1 MVGRLGWDSPSVG
14 ARQPPSADTRRGA
27 FCRIKVD
34 DPRVVQRCRGWGDR
48 AGSGVAPTG
57 AGNQGHDL
65 PRVIGA
71 SRGTVERPVACSAK
85 FVAAEAYFERYG
97 VPPLDEVDQGC
108 VDNAPDRLDG
118 LRRVR
123 AVVVREVVERS
134 RGDTGWKRA
143 WLRDG
148 ARGRASR
155 CWLSSAATHRSEHA
169 RRYAHYSSKRCALRL
184 AIRRNRRE
192 LR

>member
-1 MVGRLGWDSPSVG
+1 MTRLPPSVDEALRAAIRAELNMLFEEKLKPLIEPRQIEAMQVSATPLFVSTVEAAKMVGRLGWDSPSVG

-97 VPPLDEVDQGC
+97 VPPLDDEAVERIEAEWRGDE
-108 VDNAPDRLDG
+108 PPKRSR
-118 LRRVR
+118 RRV
-123 AVVVREVVERS
+123 A
-134 RGDTGWKRA
+134 
-143 WLRDG
+143 
-148 ARGRASR
+148 
-155 CWLSSAATHRSEHA
+155 
-169 RRYAHYSSKRCALRL
+169 
-184 AIRRNRRE
+184 
-192 LR
+192 